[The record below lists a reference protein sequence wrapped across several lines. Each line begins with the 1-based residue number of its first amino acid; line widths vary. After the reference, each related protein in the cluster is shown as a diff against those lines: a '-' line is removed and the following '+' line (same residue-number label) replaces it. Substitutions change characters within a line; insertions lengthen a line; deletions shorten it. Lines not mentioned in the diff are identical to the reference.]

1 MKDTDH
7 DVFALFSV
15 LVLIERILM
24 VYLSLMI
31 EVTIQ

>member
-7 DVFALFSV
+7 DVFV